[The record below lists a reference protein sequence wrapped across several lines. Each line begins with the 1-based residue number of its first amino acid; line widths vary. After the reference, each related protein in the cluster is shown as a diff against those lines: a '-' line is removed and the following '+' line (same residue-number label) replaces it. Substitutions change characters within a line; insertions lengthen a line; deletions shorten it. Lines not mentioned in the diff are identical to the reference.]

1 MIRRTTFSCLTAFAL
16 LQGSAVFAAA
26 PLQIDSD
33 VFVERRVAQ
42 PNGAV
47 KVVLEAPKMVT
58 PGDNLVFV
66 IHYRNV
72 GSQTAR
78 DFTVTNPLPA
88 AVIFNGTTD
97 GLEAVSVDG
106 GRSWGTLAQLK
117 ITGSDGTSRPA
128 RMSDVT
134 DVRWNV
140 NQPLT
145 AGAEGKLIFRGVV
158 R

>member
-1 MIRRTTFSCLTAFAL
+1 MIRQAISGCLAATALVQA
-16 LQGSAVFAAA
+16 GAVLAAT

-33 VFVERRVAQ
+33 VFVERRIAQ

-72 GSQTAR
+72 GNQTAM
-78 DFTVTNPLPA
+78 DVTVTNPLPA
-88 AVIFNGTTD
+88 AVMFNGTTD

-106 GRSWGTLAQLK
+106 GRNWGVLAQLK
-117 ITGSDGTSRPA
+117 VTGSDGITRPA